1 MGHFKGPNFPEGRNP
16 FVMARENSLLPT
28 GALCSVLLVL
38 LGAACK
44 APPLVQGTVQQNT
57 ITTTFDWD
65 AYALGAGDVIAINV
79 FKHPEFSTPERGE
92 RVDLRGTISL
102 PLIGPVKIDGQS
114 AEGARALITE
124 ALSEYLVDPAV
135 TVSIIEY
142 GSQRVYI
149 FGQVDVPGSY
159 ALDRPINALQA
170 LTLGQGFRV
179 GADRETVALMRA
191 SGNDLEV
198 HYFNAETPGVDGL
211 VAVQPGDFIFV
222 RESGSGRFREQVLPY
237 IAGAAPIIGAFT
249 NLAVIS
255 DALDD

>member
-1 MGHFKGPNFPEGRNP
+1 
-16 FVMARENSLLPT
+16 MARETLSPPI
-28 GALCSVLLVL
+28 APLCACLLVL

-44 APPLVQGTVQQNT
+44 APPLVEGTVEPNT

-65 AYALGAGDVIAINV
+65 AYALGAGDVVAVTV

-114 AEGARALITE
+114 AEGARTLITE
-124 ALSEYLVDPAV
+124 ALSQYLVDPAV

-142 GSQRVYI
+142 GSQRVYV

-170 LTLGQGFRV
+170 LTFGQGFRV

-191 SGNDLEV
+191 SGKDLEV

-222 RESGSGRFREQVLPY
+222 RQSGAGTFREEILPY
-237 IAGAAPIIGAFT
+237 VSGTAPIIGAFT